1 MSENKFVANFTVTE
15 SVAVQQMKDDLP
27 AILTEAF
34 GTNDVYRLWGVP
46 LDKDSNDER
55 IKVVLIKFLRAR

>member
-34 GTNDVYRLWGVP
+34 GTSDVYRLWGVP